1 VFSRHERP
9 AFEPTIFDRLVRPD
23 VEQRL
28 AALFESRI
36 FEGCLN
42 GEILVAGIVELR
54 DLTIAIERRAKG
66 CSDRQRRPPNREYD
80 HEKESDGSYNQCD
93 KSTSF
98 GSEAGSMPRVI
109 FERV

>member
-1 VFSRHERP
+1 MFSRHERP
-9 AFEPTIFDRLVRPD
+9 AFEPTVFDRLVRPN

-36 FEGCLN
+36 LEGCLN
-42 GEILVAGIVELR
+42 GEILVAGIVELG
-54 DLTIAIERRAKG
+54 DLTIAIERRTKG

-80 HEKESDGSYNQCD
+80 HEKESDSYNKSD

-98 GSEAGSMPRVI
+98 GSEGGSMPRVI